1 MNFVSFA
8 NWFSSRSFIFSDIV
22 FGLSFLG
29 GVVLV
34 KVILSP
40 STSTST
46 YSPHLNPR
54 SSNHFP
60 FIRIAGT

>member
-8 NWFSSRSFIFSDIV
+8 NWFSSSSFIFSDIV
-22 FGLSFLG
+22 FGLSFSG

-40 STSTST
+40 STST